1 MNMEYYKS
9 RYKKIEKLLKYRISR
24 SEGVFDNNGVRFKLC
39 HLEGIK
45 GCVCHY
51 EDTLDDGDVFYYD
64 DYTDEEIVGFI
75 IKEAT

>member
-9 RYKKIEKLLKYRISR
+9 RYTEIEKTLKHRISCID
-24 SEGVFDNNGVRFKLC
+24 GIFDNNGIRFKLC

-64 DYTDEEIVGFI
+64 DYNDEEIIELI
-75 IKEAT
+75 IKEAI